1 MGYIP
6 HKETM
11 NRGTLFHSELEA
23 QYYEYLIQQEDIS
36 NIKLQPE
43 FILLE
48 PFTVSCYKCNG
59 SGRVPGK
66 RGTRQC
72 SRCTGTG
79 KKQRQQMIYTADFKV
94 IYKDGREEIIDV
106 KGNPKLDKQFPLR
119 KKLFEARYKQEL
131 IVVTKNKKGEW
142 VRK

>member
-1 MGYIP
+1 M
-6 HKETM
+6 H
-11 NRGTLFHSELEA
+11 RGTLFHSELEA
-23 QYYEYLIQQEDIS
+23 QYYEYLIQQEDIA

-48 PFTVSCYKCNG
+48 PFEVDCYLCNG

-66 RGTRQC
+66 RGTKQC
-72 SRCTGTG
+72 TRCTGTG
-79 KKQRQQMIYTADFKV
+79 KKQRQKMMYTADFKV

-106 KGNPKLDKQFPLR
+106 KGGFKNEQFPLR

-131 IVVTKNKKGEW
+131 IVVTKTKKGW